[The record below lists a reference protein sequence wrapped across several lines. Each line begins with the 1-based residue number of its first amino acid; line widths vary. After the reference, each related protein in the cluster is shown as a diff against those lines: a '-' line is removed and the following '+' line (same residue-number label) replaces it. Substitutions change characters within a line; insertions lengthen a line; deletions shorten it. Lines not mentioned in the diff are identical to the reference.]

1 MIWNWDEV
9 LADSLNR
16 VAESDDKTKRDMF
29 PVLLEQ
35 GKGRTSNSK
44 VFKNIFLPLEIERP
58 TFWSTYTRKVS
69 LKVSLAHYKL

>member
-35 GKGRTSNSK
+35 GKGS
-44 VFKNIFLPLEIERP
+44 FKFKS
-58 TFWSTYTRKVS
+58 F
-69 LKVSLAHYKL
+69 